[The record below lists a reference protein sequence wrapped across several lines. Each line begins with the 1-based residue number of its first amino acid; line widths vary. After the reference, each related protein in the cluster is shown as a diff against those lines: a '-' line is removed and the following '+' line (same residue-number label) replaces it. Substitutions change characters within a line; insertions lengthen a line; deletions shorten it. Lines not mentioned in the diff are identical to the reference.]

1 VRPLYSQS
9 EIFDLPS
16 QDDGLNQTDT
26 DQEQFA
32 ERWVLLL
39 LLFVGGANVMA
50 WGLWVEVNDDR
61 KIRGRLIA
69 AMGICGMVAFLY
81 LFATGFG
88 APT

>member
-1 VRPLYSQS
+1 
-9 EIFDLPS
+9 
-16 QDDGLNQTDT
+16 
-26 DQEQFA
+26 
-32 ERWVLLL
+32 L